1 MGIGIRQYT
10 EKPRG
15 TLCTRIVYGVGVSNI
30 LPLGL
35 PPARLKGG
43 KDGRVKKTSRKKM
56 SNLQASRYKKKTMVL

>member
-35 PPARLKGG
+35 PPA
-43 KDGRVKKTSRKKM
+43 
-56 SNLQASRYKKKTMVL
+56 

>member
-35 PPARLKGG
+35 PPAPKEFAKPPFKISKRMEK
-43 KDGRVKKTSRKKM
+43 VKEVM
-56 SNLQASRYKKKTMVL
+56 